1 MEVGATLDARADEE
15 PGEEADSG
23 RGPIPTD
30 ELEVGVSH
38 PSKDAELVEVGGA
51 KGIITFGTEREG
63 SSVRRAIELDV
74 VEHELKRGTRLL
86 SSRLVTVWR
95 TVAQGVMQWENS
107 SGIAV
112 ARGPADDHTASQNA
126 VRPPSPSLTREMVR

>member
-51 KGIITFGTEREG
+51 KGIVPFGTEREG
-63 SSVRRAIELDV
+63 PPVRQAVELDA
-74 VEHELKRGTRLL
+74 VEHGLERAPLSSGGGGEARHQAAVEPVGDQLANRGTR
-86 SSRLVTVWR
+86 SRAMGEQLGHCR
-95 TVAQGVMQWENS
+95 RE
-107 SGIAV
+107 
-112 ARGPADDHTASQNA
+112 RAS
-126 VRPPSPSLTREMVR
+126 R